1 MNKSLSNEIDTA
13 AGQFQTL
20 GEHPALNLLN
30 TVTRKDGKLV
40 DSLKNGNDVLRWL
53 DCAGWPLTQGS
64 RPSIPPGMLKA
75 AHRLREEVRT
85 LIEKRK
91 AGKRVNFENL
101 NAFLASA
108 ESHVQIEICQ
118 DRKFD
123 LHRIWRERTAE
134 QVLGPLAEAAAELLI
149 EGDFSLIRR
158 CENKDCGFWF
168 YDLTRSHRRRWCSM
182 STCGNRGKVKAF
194 RTREWHKSLTGRPRK
209 PMRTKPAK

>member
-91 AGKRVNFENL
+91 AGKRIRLETL
-101 NAFLASA
+101 NAFLTGA
-108 ESHVQIEICQ
+108 ESYLQVEIG
-118 DRKFD
+118 KGGTFD
-123 LHRIWRERTAE
+123 LHRIWKERTAE
-134 QVLGPLAEAAAELLI
+134 QVLGPLAEAAAELLV

-158 CENKDCGFWF
+158 CENPDCAFWF

-194 RTREWHKSLTGRPRK
+194 RTRQWHKSLTGKTGRATRMK
-209 PMRTKPAK
+209 PSN